1 MNIAYTKPS
10 ITELEIDYAADAA
23 ANGWGKIVT
32 ITYCVLKEIF
42 STHIGTKFGVATSS
56 CTGALTLGLKAL
68 GISSGD
74 EVILADTNWI
84 ATASPI
90 VQLGAKP
97 VFIDILPETWCIDP
111 DKVEHAI
118 TENTK
123 AIIATHIYGNL
134 CDMDALLTLGQ
145 KYNLPVI
152 EDAAEAIGSIYKGKK
167 AGSMGAFSAFS
178 FHGTKTLTTG
188 EGGMFLTNDAE
199 LYENVLT
206 LSNHGRSRHQ
216 PKQFWAD
223 QVGFKFKMSN
233 LQAAIGCAQLKRID
247 ELIEKKR
254 HIFMIYKGFSDQHEI
269 LSINKEEKGNQNGCW
284 MPTIVFKERYWN

>member
-1 MNIAYTKPS
+1 M
-10 ITELEIDYAADAA
+10 
-23 ANGWGKIVT
+23 
-32 ITYCVLKEIF
+32 KEIF
-42 STHIGTKFGVATSS
+42 LLILEQNSELLLQVALEHS
-56 CTGALTLGLKAL
+56 LLVLAL

-152 EDAAEAIGSIYKGKK
+152 EDAAEAIGSIYKVKRLVQWELFRRFL
-167 AGSMGAFSAFS
+167 SMG
-178 FHGTKTLTTG
+178 
-188 EGGMFLTNDAE
+188 
-199 LYENVLT
+199 
-206 LSNHGRSRHQ
+206 
-216 PKQFWAD
+216 
-223 QVGFKFKMSN
+223 
-233 LQAAIGCAQLKRID
+233 LKR
-247 ELIEKKR
+247 
-254 HIFMIYKGFSDQHEI
+254 
-269 LSINKEEKGNQNGCW
+269 
-284 MPTIVFKERYWN
+284 